1 MSRSENFDPGPDPG
15 PGPGPGAG
23 GPHDA
28 GAGGDSEVLDALLR
42 NLQGNAS
49 VAPPDAGLA
58 RLGVERLR
66 AIQHGAEEQAQGL
79 LWSLQS
85 LSRLLAV
92 ALEQPSGEMPRSDLA
107 MMAWHISRLARDVER
122 WRDLA
127 SNASFYRIQREAAGT
142 VARSWLQRARSDGEW
157 PESL

>member
-1 MSRSENFDPGPDPG
+1 MSRSESFDPG
-15 PGPGPGAG
+15 PGPGAAG
-23 GPHDA
+23 PEPTGVV
-28 GAGGDSEVLDALLR
+28 GDDEVLDALLK
-42 NLQGNAS
+42 NLQGNAPIS
-49 VAPPDAGLA
+49 PPDAGLA

-66 AIQHGAEEQAQGL
+66 AIQRGAEEQVQGL

-92 ALEQPSGEMPRSDLA
+92 ALEQPAGEMSRSDLA

-127 SNASFYRIQREAAGT
+127 NNASFYRIQRETAGT
-142 VARSWLQRARSDGEW
+142 VARSWLQRARSSGEW
-157 PESL
+157 PETL

>member
-1 MSRSENFDPGPDPG
+1 MSRSERFDPGPE
-15 PGPGPGAG
+15 PGAG
-23 GPHDA
+23 GSRCT
-28 GAGGDSEVLDALLR
+28 GGGDDGELLDVLLR

-49 VAPPDAGLA
+49 AAPPDAGLA

-66 AIQHGAEEQAQGL
+66 AIQRGAEEQVQGS

-92 ALEQPSGEMPRSDLA
+92 VLEQPSGEMPRSDLA
-107 MMAWHISRLARDVER
+107 MLAWHISRLTRDMER

-127 SNASFYRIQREAAGT
+127 NNASFYRIQREAAGT
-142 VARSWLQRARSDGEW
+142 VARSWMQRARSDGEW
-157 PESL
+157 PEAL

>member
-1 MSRSENFDPGPDPG
+1 MSRSERFDPGPGSDW
-15 PGPGPGAG
+15 G
-23 GPHDA
+23 GSQDTRV
-28 GAGGDSEVLDALLR
+28 GGDGEVLDALLR

-49 VAPPDAGLA
+49 IAPPDAGLA

-66 AIQHGAEEQAQGL
+66 AIQRGAESQAQGS

-92 ALEQPSGEMPRSDLA
+92 ALEQPSGEMSRSDLA
-107 MMAWHISRLARDVER
+107 MLAWHIGGLARDIER

-142 VARSWLQRARSDGEW
+142 VARSWLQRARRDGEW
-157 PESL
+157 PETL

>member
-1 MSRSENFDPGPDPG
+1 MSRSESFDPG
-15 PGPGPGAG
+15 PGPGAARPEPTGVV
-23 GPHDA
+23 
-28 GAGGDSEVLDALLR
+28 GDDEVLDALLK
-42 NLQGNAS
+42 NLQGNAPIS
-49 VAPPDAGLA
+49 PPDAGLA

-66 AIQHGAEEQAQGL
+66 AIQRGAEEQAQGL

-92 ALEQPSGEMPRSDLA
+92 ALEQPAGEMSRSDLA

-127 SNASFYRIQREAAGT
+127 NNASFYRIQRETAGT
-142 VARSWLQRARSDGEW
+142 VARSWLQRARSSGEW
-157 PESL
+157 PETL

>member
-1 MSRSENFDPGPDPG
+1 MSRSESFDPG
-15 PGPGPGAG
+15 PGPGDG
-23 GPHDA
+23 GPQYA
-28 GAGGDSEVLDALLR
+28 GVGGDGEVLDALLR

-58 RLGVERLR
+58 RLSVERLR
-66 AIQHGAEEQAQGL
+66 AIQRGAEEQAQGL

-92 ALEQPSGEMPRSDLA
+92 ALEQPSGEMSRSDLA
-107 MMAWHISRLARDVER
+107 MMAWHISRMARDVER

-127 SNASFYRIQREAAGT
+127 SNASFYRAQREAAGT

-157 PESL
+157 PETL